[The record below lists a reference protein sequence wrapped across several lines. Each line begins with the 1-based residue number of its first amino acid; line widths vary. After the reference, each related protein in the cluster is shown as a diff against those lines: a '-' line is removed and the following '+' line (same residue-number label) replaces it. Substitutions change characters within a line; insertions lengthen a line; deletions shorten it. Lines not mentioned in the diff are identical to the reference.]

1 MRSIL
6 RVVVAATAIATA
18 GLLSAVVPASAAD
31 LVVQPGHSIQAAINA
46 AAPGSTVRVAP
57 GTYKE
62 SLLIEK
68 SLTLKGSG
76 ASSHGTVLT
85 LPSTAPPPSLCA
97 GGPPGGPT
105 PVVGICVQG
114 KVDPS
119 NFQVLE
125 RVNDVTITGFL
136 VTGFTESG
144 VMGVATER
152 LRVSKVRS
160 DNNGGYGVFSLA
172 AKHTRMS
179 ENRASGNSEAGFYLG
194 DSPDSNSV
202 IDESSATNNGFGVFM
217 RDSTKVTAT
226 ENRVSGNCMGIMAL
240 NTTQAGA
247 GEYTIRENKARANDK
262 FCNNE
267 EVQQT
272 YSGVGIALVGVH
284 GVLVAD
290 NEVTDNRPEPGHA
303 LTLSPGGV
311 VVIGPFG
318 VAPSNN
324 TVRDNEILR
333 NQPFDIFWDQ
343 TGKNNVFKENDC
355 RTSSPPGLC
364 GRDHGNGDHGDG
376 PHQ

>member
-18 GLLSAVVPASAAD
+18 GLLSSVVPASAAEV
-31 LVVQPGHSIQAAINA
+31 VVQPGQSIQAAIDA
-46 AAPGSTVRVAP
+46 AKDGATVRVAP

-85 LPSTAPPPSLCA
+85 LPSTTPPPSLCTS
-97 GGPPGGPT
+97 GGPPGPT
-105 PVVGICVQG
+105 PVVGICVQ
-114 KVDPS
+114 S
-119 NFQVLE
+119 A
-125 RVNDVTITGFL
+125 NDVTITGFL

-144 VMGVATER
+144 IMGVATDR
-152 LRVSKVRS
+152 LRVSKVQS

-179 ENRASGNSEAGFYLG
+179 ENRASGNLEAGYYLG
-194 DSPDSNSV
+194 DSPDSSSV
-202 IDESSATNNGFGVFM
+202 ISNNVATNNGFGVFM

-240 NTTQAGA
+240 NTTPAGA
-247 GEYTIRENKARANDK
+247 GEYTIRENKARANDR

-290 NEVTDNRPEPGHA
+290 NEVTDNRPEPGHT
-303 LTLSPGGV
+303 LSLSPGGV

-333 NQPFDIFWDQ
+333 NRPFDIFWDK
-343 TGKNNVFKENDC
+343 TGTNNVFKENDC
-355 RTSSPPGLC
+355 RRSQPQGLC
-364 GRDHGNGDHGDG
+364 GDHGDGDHGNGDHGDG
-376 PHQ
+376 PH